1 MPSLPDAIV
10 PMNCF
15 GDLPASWHPAD
26 QGAAFTV
33 GCGGIKQDI
42 GFRFRAGTG
51 VCPVPETIDPQPLLQ
66 PVETFEPREHGKGAA
81 ECAGSRTAFT
91 PASLGE
97 GGAWISPTTAIL
109 SASTCPATGT
119 WLVREDWISAWS
131 VSERLVLE
139 SQGGVDQVHVDL
151 GQLSPGRRIAWR
163 ARRPFSPPSTS
174 RRSRPG
180 STSRPRSATSAAGGA
195 SARVPT
201 SATWTGLAK
210 PPPGPTSP
218 PAGTA

>member
-66 PVETFEPREHGKGAA
+66 PVETVEPREHGKGAA
-81 ECAGSRTAFT
+81 ECAGFPHGLHPR
-91 PASLGE
+91 
-97 GGAWISPTTAIL
+97 
-109 SASTCPATGT
+109 
-119 WLVREDWISAWS
+119 V
-131 VSERLVLE
+131 
-139 SQGGVDQVHVDL
+139 
-151 GQLSPGRRIAWR
+151 PGRRRCLDQPHHCHPVRLDLSGDRHVAGPR
-163 ARRPFSPPSTS
+163 GLDLRLERVRTAGAGVPGRR
-174 RRSRPG
+174 
-180 STSRPRSATSAAGGA
+180 
-195 SARVPT
+195 
-201 SATWTGLAK
+201 
-210 PPPGPTSP
+210 
-218 PAGTA
+218 